1 MHSVVVEVFKSLDA
15 RDQKSQ
21 GKGNPSQGVN
31 APLPPLIQPGLVYN
45 HTMKY

>member
-15 RDQKSQ
+15 RDQNSQ

-31 APLPPLIQPGLVYN
+31 APPPPLKQPGLVCN
-45 HTMKY
+45 HTMEY